1 MLSCLVLLACDV
13 SAPPKGDD
21 LTEAQQ
27 NQERR
32 FSRWLSASQDREI
45 IYRNFVIYLENEG
58 VDDVLPPWTLLI
70 PDRQYMSAKCPI
82 DAFVIPPKALW
93 PNVVPS
99 LKVLR
104 AHVMPAVGQVQIAS
118 AYRPA
123 SFNACIGGAK
133 KSAHLSFSAF
143 DLIPSSQVDRD
154 DMFKDLCVMWRRQPS
169 GSKIGLGTYF
179 SVNDPNRNRIGRFHI
194 DTLGKRTW
202 GSDFRSASS
211 YCLRPNSR

>member
-1 MLSCLVLLACDV
+1 MLSCLALLACDV
-13 SAPPKGDD
+13 
-21 LTEAQQ
+21 LTPSDGENITLAQQ

-32 FSRWLSASQDREI
+32 FSLWLSASQDRGI
-45 IYRNFVIYLENEG
+45 MYRDFVTYLENEG

-82 DAFVIPPKALW
+82 DAFVFPPKALW

-104 AHVMPAVGQVQIAS
+104 AHVIPAVGRVQVAS

-133 KSAHLSFSAF
+133 RSAHLLFSAF
-143 DLIPSSQVDRD
+143 DLVPSSQMDRD
-154 DMFKDLCVMWRRQPS
+154 DLFKDLCVMWRRQPPS
-169 GSKIGLGTYF
+169 SKIGLGTYF
-179 SVNDPNRNRIGRFHI
+179 SATDPNRNRIGRFHI

-211 YCLRPNSR
+211 YCLRPETR